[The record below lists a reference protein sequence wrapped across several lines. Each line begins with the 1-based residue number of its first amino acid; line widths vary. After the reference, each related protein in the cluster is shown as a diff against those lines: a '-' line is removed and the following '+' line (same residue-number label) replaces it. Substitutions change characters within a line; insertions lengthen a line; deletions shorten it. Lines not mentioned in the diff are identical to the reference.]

1 MHTISRYSLFVT
13 RLQWVNCLL
22 LVLVFFI
29 TFASCKKKEKSD
41 GWDDTFTSGFV
52 RIACDENFKAL
63 IDAEIS
69 VFEAHNPK
77 AVILPVYTNET
88 EAIRLLIADSVRFA
102 LTTRDLNVKE
112 RDELTRKS
120 MQPKKHLIA
129 FDGIALV
136 IHPSNSD
143 SILSLSAL
151 RKILSGEII
160 EWSQINP
167 KSTGG
172 AIRVLFDNKESG
184 ILRYMVD
191 SISDGK
197 TFSPH
202 LYAVNNPLEVLEKVS
217 QMPNALGIIGFNILS
232 DETNSTDLA
241 YRDKIRLMRIS
252 KDSPA
257 TVENSYLPYAGDIM
271 QEDYPLWRPVYVLLS
286 DPKSGLS
293 SGLSIFLAHEI
304 GQKIILKSGLLPIT
318 DPQNISVVINDEY
331 PE

>member
-1 MHTISRYSLFVT
+1 VLLIGLF
-13 RLQWVNCLL
+13 LALG
-22 LVLVFFI
+22 
-29 TFASCKKKEKSD
+29 SCKKKEKND
-41 GWDDTFTSGFV
+41 GWEDTFSSGLI
-52 RIACDENFKAL
+52 RIACDENFKTL
-63 IDAEIS
+63 MDAEIR

-77 AVILPVYTNET
+77 AVILPIYTNET
-88 EAIRLLIADSVRFA
+88 EAIRLLISDSVRFV

-112 RDELTRKS
+112 RDDLIRNS

-129 FDGIALV
+129 FDGVALI

-143 SILSLSAL
+143 SLLSLPVL
-151 RKILSGEII
+151 RKILSGEIT

-172 AIRVLFDNKESG
+172 TIRILFDSKESG

-202 LYAVNNPLEVLEKVS
+202 LYALNNPLEVMEKTA
-217 QMPNALGIIGFNILS
+217 QMPNALGIIGFNTIS
-232 DETNSTDLA
+232 DETASTHLA

-252 KDSPA
+252 RDTVA

-293 SGLSIFLAHEI
+293 SGLSIFLANEI
-304 GQKIILKSGLLPIT
+304 GQKIILKSGLLPVT
-318 DPQNISVVINDEY
+318 DPQNIQVIIKDEY
-331 PE
+331 PK